1 MFSWLQATATNA
13 SPRTFHTWVRASTQ
27 DDDSWRLLIL
37 ANIWSFANSVNWTLW
52 PPLKTF
58 FHTNQKD
65 KDRAHNAL
73 LTFSFDS
80 CLYSGSIFFW
90 IEISCRN
97 HGGVGGL
104 ARLKYVI
111 KKNAIWTVRVWTSP
125 WCGTEIGFLCSYPK
139 IKCQLTQEFRYQRH
153 LRSPARD
160 NVCML
165 ITDIACHLVKG
176 LQSDFLKTAG
186 REVRTEVFENPMLPE
201 SLSELYTIKLK
212 KAKGHVSP
220 GLDNFN
226 ILIFHQAPILL
237 KSCTKRVVLTQ
248 K

>member
-1 MFSWLQATATNA
+1 M
-13 SPRTFHTWVRASTQ
+13 
-27 DDDSWRLLIL
+27 
-37 ANIWSFANSVNWTLW
+37 
-52 PPLKTF
+52 
-58 FHTNQKD
+58 
-65 KDRAHNAL
+65 
-73 LTFSFDS
+73 
-80 CLYSGSIFFW
+80 
-90 IEISCRN
+90 
-97 HGGVGGL
+97 
-104 ARLKYVI
+104 
-111 KKNAIWTVRVWTSP
+111 
-125 WCGTEIGFLCSYPK
+125 
-139 IKCQLTQEFRYQRH
+139 
-153 LRSPARD
+153 
-160 NVCML
+160 CML

-212 KAKGHVSP
+212 KEKGHVSP